1 MRCHRRGPEMT
12 SPRQL
17 PALRSIAALAIT
29 GLAVSALAAFLVLT
43 VATIRA
49 IPVQAQETISL
60 TGQVVNGTAG
70 GEAPDGLTVLLLV
83 LDGAGSLISTGEAS
97 TDQRGAFGI
106 KDVPVA
112 PGGSYLLD
120 VEYEGTAY
128 QKIIAVEQLQDDLQ
142 LTVYETAADISVIR
156 LQRQV
161 MVIIGIDSNAREITA
176 TDFVRFSNPTDRT
189 IVSDLSAGAPMG
201 FLRFTLPPGTT
212 DLRVNSDLPSREI
225 ITIGTGFAVTSPIT
239 PGDHSI
245 EFSYRFPYKGELV
258 SYRQNLLQGAEV
270 YQVMAPERLTQL
282 QVRPLEPID
291 AVDIQGT
298 QYKVWQGTNLAPR
311 EGFLLELANLPSPPL
326 AARIKSYTGSTGFW
340 TAAIPYLMGVSL
352 ACLLVFGIL
361 TRRILSSDPTPT
373 ENDLDPASRA
383 ELVSQLALLDQR
395 FEAGN
400 TPREEYQAQR
410 QHLKDQ
416 ILGPSDA
423 SQQGD

>member
-1 MRCHRRGPEMT
+1 MP
-12 SPRQL
+12 P
-17 PALRSIAALAIT
+17 LRSIAVFVVT
-29 GLAVSALAAFLVLT
+29 GLAASALAAFLVLMS
-43 VATIRA
+43 ATIRA
-49 IPVQAQETISL
+49 TPVQAQESISL

-83 LDGAGSLISTGEAS
+83 LDGAGSLVSTGEAS
-97 TDQRGAFGI
+97 TDERGAFEI

-112 PGGSYLLD
+112 PGSSYLLD

-128 QKIIAVEQLQDDLQ
+128 QKIITEEQLQDDLQ

-161 MVIIGIDSNAREITA
+161 MVIIGIDSNASEIMA
-176 TDFVRFSNPTDRT
+176 TEFVRLTNPTDRT

-225 ITIGTGFAVTSPIT
+225 ISIGTGFAVTSPIT

-245 EFSYRFPYKGELV
+245 EFSYRFPYRGELV

-282 QVRPLEPID
+282 QVRPLDPID

-298 QYKVWQGTNLAPR
+298 QYNVWQGTNLAPR

-326 AARIKSYTGSTGFW
+326 AARIKSYTGSTAFW
-340 TAAIPYLMGVSL
+340 TTAIPSLMGISL
-352 ACLLVFGIL
+352 VCLLVFGIL
-361 TRRILSSDPTPT
+361 NRRILSSSPSPT
-373 ENDLDPASRA
+373 ENNLDPVSRA
-383 ELVSQLALLDQR
+383 ELVRQLALLDLR
-395 FEAGN
+395 FEAGD
-400 TPREEYQAQR
+400 TPRDEYQVLR

-416 ILGPSDA
+416 ILDPSDA
-423 SQQGD
+423 SQQAD